1 MISKETTARLTGLVA
16 AATQYCALAEQCS
29 DYERE
34 EWIKR
39 MVLALPALY
48 IGVQSLNLEDVPTLD
63 EGGYLAEYVDEDLY
77 EKVRR
82 SIATLLGEDDVY
94 LETFEEDMKYSDTP
108 IAATI
113 SEGIADIFQSVYNYV
128 GVANDSDG
136 DLLGDAFRELKEG
149 FESYWS
155 QILCNTLRALNA
167 LLRQ

>member
-1 MISKETTARLTGLVA
+1 MIDNEIISRLKGLVVA
-16 AATQYCALAEQCS
+16 STQYCALAEQTG

-48 IGVQSLNLEDVPTLD
+48 IGVQSLSLEDVPALD
-63 EGGYLAEYVDEDLY
+63 EGGFLAEYVDEELY
-77 EKVRR
+77 DKVRR
-82 SIATLLGEDDVY
+82 SVAALLGEDDVY

-149 FESYWS
+149 FENYWS
-155 QILCNTLRALNA
+155 QTLCNTLRALNA

>member
-1 MISKETTARLTGLVA
+1 MISEEITARLTGLVTT
-16 AATQYCALAEQCS
+16 ATQYCALVEQS
-29 DYERE
+29 ADYERD

-39 MVLALPALY
+39 IVIALPALY
-48 IGVQSLNLEDVPTLD
+48 IGVQSLSLEDVPTLD
-63 EGGYLAEYVDEDLY
+63 DGGYLAEYVDEILY

-82 SIATLLGEDDVY
+82 STAALLGEDDVY

-128 GVANDSDG
+128 GVARDSDG
-136 DLLGDAFRELKEG
+136 DLLGDACRELKAS
-149 FESYWS
+149 FETYWR
-155 QILCNTLRALNA
+155 QTLCNTLRALNA

>member
-39 MVLALPALY
+39 MVLALPTLY

>member
-39 MVLALPALY
+39 MVLALPTLY

-77 EKVRR
+77 EKIRR